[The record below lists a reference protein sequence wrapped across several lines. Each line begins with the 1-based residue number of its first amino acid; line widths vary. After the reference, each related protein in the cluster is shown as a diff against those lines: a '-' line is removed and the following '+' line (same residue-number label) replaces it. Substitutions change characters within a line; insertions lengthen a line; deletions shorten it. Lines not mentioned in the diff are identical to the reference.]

1 MKKWDMKTLYF
12 SLLHLSLN
20 TPTTPRFSFISCDF
34 FVRYLQLDE
43 FVSKEMKRIFF
54 SPIPLASFRQ
64 YHSSLHP
71 HSQKFIS
78 FLFYFYSLITHS
90 TLPAILLWIIPLDI
104 YKRRLYILVR
114 TVVYQIVLE
123 FVSVLFERWNTP
135 SSWWFFCRICI
146 YIYKKRER
154 ERERLSSHTSSC
166 ARGLRPRYM
175 KGP

>member
-12 SLLHLSLN
+12 SVLHLSLN

-64 YHSSLHP
+64 SHSSLHP

-90 TLPAILLWIIPLDI
+90 TLPSLLLWIIPLDI
-104 YKRRLYILVR
+104 HKRRLCIRTLVCQ
-114 TVVYQIVLE
+114 VVLE

-135 SSWWFFCRICI
+135 SSSWFQCRICI
-146 YIYKKRER
+146 YIEAKQPYFK
-154 ERERLSSHTSSC
+154 LCSWTS
-166 ARGLRPRYM
+166 AKIYRGSINPYVI
-175 KGP
+175 